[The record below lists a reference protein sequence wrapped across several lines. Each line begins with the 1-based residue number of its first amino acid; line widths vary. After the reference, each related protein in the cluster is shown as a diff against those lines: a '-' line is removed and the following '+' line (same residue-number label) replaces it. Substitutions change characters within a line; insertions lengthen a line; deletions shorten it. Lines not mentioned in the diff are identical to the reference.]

1 MQVALEFDG
10 VMGPFVP
17 LSLEDAKEIGEE
29 CLSNG
34 VVQFWSCT
42 GQLAVCAIEDRRRS
56 NHTAAVL
63 K

>member
-17 LSLEDAKEIGEE
+17 FSLEDAKEIGEE

-42 GQLAVCAIEDRRRS
+42 GQLTVCAVKDRRS